1 MTSEDDDK
9 HLRDNTSPE
18 HKPSN
23 ARNYDNAPKG
33 QMGTRQRVS
42 IPTPTNG
49 VKIVD
54 VSFRME
60 VPEQSTS
67 TSDIAHT
74 PEKSD
79 EEKRADYLKSL
90 PEGTTFTA
98 KTGDAEVDKK
108 SLADGDVPVTK
119 EELKSLKAQE
129 AEKQQGPQI
138 SQSDYAKAFRQAHGQ
153 TQAFQKDKGH
163 EID

>member
-1 MTSEDDDK
+1 MSKDDENK
-9 HLRDNTSPE
+9 KPSKNTSPE
-18 HKPSN
+18 HNYKN
-23 ARNYDNAPKG
+23 ANNDADGPKG
-33 QMGTRQRVS
+33 TSGIIR
-42 IPTPTNG
+42 TPPGPSLGSSTKTIRM
-49 VKIVD
+49 VVD
-54 VSFRME
+54 VE
-60 VPEQSTS
+60 VQPDAPQ
-67 TSDIAHT
+67 A

-98 KTGDAEVDKK
+98 QTGDAEVDKK
-108 SLADGDVPVTK
+108 SLADGDVPATK

-129 AEKQQGPQI
+129 AEKQKGPQI

>member
-1 MTSEDDDK
+1 MSKDDENK
-9 HLRDNTSPE
+9 KPSKNTSPE
-18 HKPSN
+18 H
-23 ARNYDNAPKG
+23 NYKDANNDADGPKG
-33 QMGTRQRVS
+33 TSGIIRTPPSLGLGSSTKSVRVYMDFEVKEGADRQ
-42 IPTPTNG
+42 
-49 VKIVD
+49 
-54 VSFRME
+54 
-60 VPEQSTS
+60 
-67 TSDIAHT
+67 A

-119 EELKSLKAQE
+119 EDLKSLKAQE
-129 AEKQQGPQI
+129 AEKQQRPQI

-153 TQAFQKDKGH
+153 TQAFQKDKGP